1 MRQQRRQFNL
11 EYRVNFRSSEI
22 FGKILYPP
30 KKKKTKKK
38 EKKKRKDCCEKEA
51 KSILILKYD
60 LKTQLTE

>member
-30 KKKKTKKK
+30 KKKK
-38 EKKKRKDCCEKEA
+38 ERKDCCEKEA
-51 KSILILKYD
+51 KSILILEYD
-60 LKTQLTE
+60 LKTQLKG